1 MQKSSFSII
10 FVTQNGKPKA
20 DGRVPILARI
30 TVNGEMCHF
39 TTRLTILPDR
49 WLSKDYRTLGLTRDE
64 KQTNNTG
71 SFSNC
76 VGMVVKL
83 INF

>member
-1 MQKSSFSII
+1 MKKSSFSTI

-39 TTRLTILPDR
+39 STRLTILPDH
-49 WLSKDYRTLGLTRDE
+49 WLST
-64 KQTNNTG
+64 
-71 SFSNC
+71 
-76 VGMVVKL
+76 
-83 INF
+83 